1 MLHLHGVLAKSNAG
15 SAGAIFASAA
25 HVVERCGASRSC
37 EAVILDNE
45 SALYYLD
52 SLIER

>member
-1 MLHLHGVLAKSNAG
+1 MLHLHGVLAKWNAG
-15 SAGAIFASAA
+15 RAGAIFASAA

-52 SLIER
+52 TLIER